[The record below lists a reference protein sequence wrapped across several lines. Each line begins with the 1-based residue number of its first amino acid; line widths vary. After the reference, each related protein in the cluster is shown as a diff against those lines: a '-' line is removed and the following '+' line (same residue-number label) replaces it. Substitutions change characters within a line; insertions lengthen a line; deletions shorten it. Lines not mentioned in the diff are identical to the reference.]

1 MKIRLL
7 RTAALTLLL
16 GLATCATPRSDH
28 AGGHADATASAAP
41 IAAKCAPAPFAAT
54 LYLRGSMNS
63 WVAQD
68 LDAFQYAC
76 DAYYLN
82 VDITGAHEFKI
93 VDAGGAKAAVAF
105 GAPRAGAARAGAGK
119 IGIDEINPGEP
130 FLATRDGEKGGTGNF
145 RFRFN
150 GAHTIRLAFA
160 GGEAR
165 VTIGA
170 KTFVDPTDAPIADAV
185 AASLS
190 FDSRSHEPMHKW
202 PIGAVTAGSDVGFFL
217 AASPG
222 VTSVAL
228 VVEKRRLEG
237 PQETLEYNEIARVP
251 LEAKKDGALT
261 GWYGNY
267 HFDAIGVYGYYF
279 VAEIAGKTY
288 LYENNRDR
296 IYWTREAGSGG
307 VGRVEEA
314 ARKHTIR
321 RYRQT
326 VYRDDYRVPEWAKDA
341 VYYYI
346 FPERFRNG
354 DRGNDPKPGVDK
366 FRDGTVELHRNWL
379 EKPFLPRS
387 GDGSD
392 DAYGNDFFGGDLAG
406 IIDKLD
412 YIADLGANT
421 LYITPLFRAASNHK
435 YDTADYKNID
445 PHFGTNDD
453 FVRLTKE
460 AAKRGIRVIPDT
472 SLNHTGSD
480 SIYFDR
486 YDHYD
491 DVSGG
496 PGAFKG
502 GHIRTDSPYAD
513 WYRFDPSQ
521 TQADK
526 QYRGWTG
533 AQDLPETN
541 KGSKSFRD
549 FAFAAPDSVMK
560 LWLDRGAAG
569 WRMDVAP
576 WVPDDFWREWR
587 SAVKGHRADALT
599 IAETQFD
606 ASKYFLGDEF
616 DSTMNYIFRNAV
628 QDYAAGANAKAVY
641 GNIEMMREN
650 YPPQAFY
657 ALMNL
662 LSTHDS
668 ERALYDFGWRDADK
682 DSADVVA
689 LAKRRLRLAVFF
701 QMIFPGSPAVFYGD
715 EVGVT
720 GGNDPFN
727 RVTYPWAD
735 LGGKPDLAL
744 LAEFKRLIKLRKDV
758 PVLRHGSIDAPA
770 YIDDHVVVLVR
781 RGDGQWAVTATNN
794 DTVAHTVRVKLPADM
809 GSSKFT
815 DVLAGGETGIADGTL
830 SIEVPPLFGTVLR
843 AQGTAQPNVH
853 VLPMPLEMPGLA
865 RQRKVRVYLPPNY
878 DASNKRYPVL
888 YMHDGQNLFDA
899 TTAYAGEWGVD
910 ETLNVLAKSKGLE
923 VIVVG
928 VDNGEGE
935 RIHELTAWDSPRFGK
950 ADGKK
955 YMDFVVGVVKPYVDA
970 HYRTKRDRTNTAIMG
985 SSMGGLI
992 SHYALVHYPNVF
1004 GRAGIF
1010 SPSYWMAPAVFDEPR
1025 ERALR
1030 KDAKIV
1036 FYAGGKEGERMQP
1049 DLERMAALL
1058 RVEGHPAARMR
1069 VDISPDAQHNEAA
1082 WRAEFPQAVE
1092 WLFRD

>member
-1 MKIRLL
+1 MNIRPLSA
-7 RTAALTLLL
+7 AALTVLL
-16 GLATCATPRSDH
+16 GL
-28 AGGHADATASAAP
+28 GGCVTSHERVGKPVDESA
-41 IAAKCAPAPFAAT
+41 AAKCSPPPLATT
-54 LYLRGSMNS
+54 LYLRGSMNT

-93 VDAGGAKAAVAF
+93 VEGGGKGATTF
-105 GAPRAGAARAGAGK
+105 GAPRVGTSRVGADELKAGEAYV
-119 IGIDEINPGEP
+119 
-130 FLATRDGEKGGTGNF
+130 ATRGGDAIGTANLM
-145 RFRFN
+145 FRFN
-150 GAHTIRLAFA
+150 GEHTIRLAFA
-160 GGEAR
+160 AGQAR
-165 VTIGA
+165 ITIGA
-170 KTFVDPTDAPIADAV
+170 RSFVDPTDRPIADAV
-185 AASLS
+185 ATSLH
-190 FDSRSHEPMHKW
+190 FDSRSQDPMHKW
-202 PIGAVTAGSDVGFFL
+202 PVGAVTAGSDVGFFL
-217 AASPG
+217 VALPG
-222 VTSVAL
+222 VTAVSL

-237 PQETLEYNEIARVP
+237 PQETLDYSEIARVP
-251 LEAKKDGALT
+251 LKAQKDGARA
-261 GWYGNY
+261 GWFGNY
-267 HFDAIGVYGYYF
+267 RFDEIGVYGYYF
-279 VAEIAGKTY
+279 VVEIAGKTY

-307 VGRVEEA
+307 LGRVEDA
-314 ARKHTIR
+314 TRKHTIR

-354 DRGNDPKPGVDK
+354 DSGNDPRPGVDK
-366 FRDGTVELHRNWL
+366 YHNGTVELHTNWL
-379 EKPFLPRS
+379 EKPYLPHS

-392 DAYGNDFFGGDLAG
+392 DVYGNDFFGGDIAG

-445 PHFGTNDD
+445 PHFGTNED

-486 YDHYD
+486 YDHYG
-491 DVSGG
+491 DVAGG

-502 GHIRTDSPYAD
+502 EKIRPDSPYAD
-513 WYRFDPSQ
+513 WYRFDPTQ
-521 TQADK
+521 TQPDK
-526 QYRGWTG
+526 QYRGWWG

-541 KGSKSFRD
+541 KASKSFRD
-549 FAFAAPDSVMK
+549 YAFAAPDSVMK

-576 WVPDDFWREWR
+576 WVPDDFWRDWR
-587 SAVKGHRADALT
+587 IAVKSHKADALT

-606 ASKYFLGDEF
+606 SSKYFLGDEF

-628 QDYAAGANAKAVY
+628 QDYAAGANAKAIY
-641 GNIEMMREN
+641 RNIELMREN

-662 LSTHDS
+662 LSTHDT
-668 ERALYDFGWRDADK
+668 ERALYDFGYRDADK
-682 DSADVVA
+682 DSAETVA
-689 LAKRRLRLAVFF
+689 LAKQRLRLAVFF
-701 QMIFPGSPAVFYGD
+701 QMTFPGAPTVFYGD

-744 LAEFKRLIKLRKDV
+744 LADFRKLIKLRKDM
-758 PVLRHGSIDAPA
+758 PVLRRGSIDAPV
-770 YIDDHVVVLVR
+770 YIDDHVIVLVR
-781 RGDGQWAVTATNN
+781 RGEGQWAITATNN
-794 DTVAHTVRVKLPADM
+794 DSAAHSVSVKLPPDM
-809 GSSKFT
+809 VSSKFT
-815 DVLAGGETGIADGTL
+815 DVMSGRTAQVENGTL
-830 SIEVPPLFGTVLR
+830 AIEVPALFGTVLL
-843 AQGTAQPNVH
+843 AQGTAQANVH
-853 VLPMPLEMPGLA
+853 VLPTPLEIPGLD
-865 RQRKVRVYLPPNY
+865 RQRTIRVYLPPNY
-878 DASNKRYPVL
+878 EASKKRYPVL

-910 ETLNVLAKSKGLE
+910 ETLNALAESQGLE

-928 VDNGEGE
+928 IDNGGGN
-935 RIHELTAWDSPRFGK
+935 RIHELTAWDNPQLGK
-950 ADGKK
+950 AQGRQ
-955 YMDFVVGVVKPYVDA
+955 YMDFVVGVVKPFVDS
-970 HYRTKRDRTNTAIMG
+970 HYRTKRERMSTAIMG

-992 SHYALVHYPNVF
+992 SHYALVHYPDVF

-1010 SPSYWMAPAVFDEPR
+1010 SPSYWMAPAVFDVAG
-1025 ERALR
+1025 ERAFR
-1030 KDAKIV
+1030 KDAKLA
-1036 FYAGGKEGERMQP
+1036 FYVGGKEGDHMQT

-1058 RVEGHPAARMR
+1058 RAEGHPEARMH
-1069 VDISPDAQHNEAA
+1069 VDISPAAPHNEAA
-1082 WRAEFPQAVE
+1082 WRAEFPQAVQ